1 VCDPCNTDK
10 GSHSLQSWLYRLG
23 SAADSWAPLVAASPI
38 RYRAGRRTA
47 APPHRDVERNKAHR
61 ADNPPVQ
68 PIHLIAAGLKM
79 HCPGGAL
86 SQTGSEAQSPGHVAM
101 PMPRGGAGPPRGRSG
116 TPNRAVRRRG
126 IIAICATYGHAR
138 PVEAGRNRTP
148 VGLMFAAEVNSET
161 ADKKTARRRSLGR
174 F

>member
-1 VCDPCNTDK
+1 V
-10 GSHSLQSWLYRLG
+10 QYRQREPFAAIVAVSTRQRRRQLG
-23 SAADSWAPLVAASPI
+23 ATRCRVADQVSGGKTHRSTTAPRL
-38 RYRAGRRTA
+38 
-47 APPHRDVERNKAHR
+47 ERNKAHR
-61 ADNPPVQ
+61 ADNPPVR

-116 TPNRAVRRRG
+116 TPNRAVCRRG

-148 VGLMFAAEVNSET
+148 VGLIFAAEVYSET